1 MKSFWKKNIMFL
13 VIFKQKWPFWIKK
26 FPTQK
31 ITDSK
36 KDENPY
42 LNIGTDTG
50 TISIKNSDQFDY
62 EEKFND
68 LPIQIKAHVSDGGKI
83 GKMWTW
89 AFQFLKNNFS
99 R

>member
-1 MKSFWKKNIMFL
+1 MLSRFLGKKNVFGHENFYLPI
-13 VIFKQKWPFWIKK
+13 
-26 FPTQK
+26 
-31 ITDSK
+31 SK

-42 LNIGTDTG
+42 LDIDTESG

-83 GKMWTW
+83 GKT
-89 AFQFLKNNFS
+89 
-99 R
+99 

>member
-1 MKSFWKKNIMFL
+1 MKRFQKENIMFL
-13 VIFKQKWPFWIKK
+13 VIFKRKMALFNKK
-26 FPTQK
+26 PPTQK

-42 LNIGTDTG
+42 LNIDTDTG

-83 GKMWTW
+83 GKM
-89 AFQFLKNNFS
+89 
-99 R
+99 